1 MIFLEVTLTDAS
13 QFETELDVTGEER
26 FGYRI
31 LRVSSPSVPN
41 ALAALLLEIR
51 DETGVMPHIYFAWA
65 EGNPFYFLF
74 RYLISGEGDVPPVTR
89 EVLRRAEPN
98 RSQRPWV
105 HVG

>member
-1 MIFLEVTLTDAS
+1 MRNRAHV
-13 QFETELDVTGEER
+13 
-26 FGYRI
+26 
-31 LRVSSPSVPN
+31 
-41 ALAALLLEIR
+41 
-51 DETGVMPHIYFAWA
+51 YFAWA

-98 RSQRPWV
+98 RSSRPWV